1 MVFLLLYTI
10 LQKKSRLYFLWM
22 TKDDYYA
29 IIQIIIPYGG
39 KYMKVSST
47 KSGNT
52 CSLAVEGRIDTLTAP
67 ALEKEVTA
75 QLPGCEK
82 MIFDFSSVEYI
93 SSAGLRVLVFAQQEL
108 ASDGEVVLKGLNAN
122 IAKMMTMTG
131 LNNIFKIEK

>member
-1 MVFLLLYTI
+1 
-10 LQKKSRLYFLWM
+10 
-22 TKDDYYA
+22 
-29 IIQIIIPYGG
+29 
-39 KYMKVSST
+39 MKVSST

-52 CSLAVEGRIDTLTAP
+52 CALAVEGRIDTLTAP